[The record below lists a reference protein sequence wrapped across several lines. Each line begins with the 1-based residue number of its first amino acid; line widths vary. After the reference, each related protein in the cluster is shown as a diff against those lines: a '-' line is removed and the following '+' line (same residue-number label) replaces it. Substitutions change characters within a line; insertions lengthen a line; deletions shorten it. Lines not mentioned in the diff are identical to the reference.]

1 MLVTNYWRVSDFLFA
16 NQMSISSYPLFFHVT
31 KDFYLVLV
39 GLRKPVKIKEQIA
52 LQETEYF

>member
-1 MLVTNYWRVSDFLFA
+1 MSDFLFA